1 MNAAGGRFDTVVFAL
16 GGVLIDWSPRHL
28 YRRLFD
34 DEAAMERFLAEVC
47 TQQWNEQQDAGRSWS
62 EAVATLSARYPQHAG
77 LIQAYR
83 ARWEEMLGGPMAP
96 SVAVLDELRGRSL
109 RLYALTHWSHETI
122 PVAWERYDFLHWFAG
137 VMVSG
142 EERLT
147 KPDPAIFQRLIARF
161 GLLPQRTI
169 YIDDTPRHVEAS
181 RRLDMHG
188 LLFRDALT
196 LRAQLCEAGVLN
208 VMGSGGRGQD
218 DRIRRAAAAGAPA
231 GNPAAPAQSRAR
243 LRRRRIRSATTC
255 ASWPRGGC
263 ASASTTGA
271 LPLLGARR
279 APRSAPAASAC
290 IGPKRRPTERMKTPR
305 TDGRCGAFD
314 QTR

>member
-1 MNAAGGRFDTVVFAL
+1 MNAAGGRFDTVVFDL
-16 GGVLIDWSPRHL
+16 GGVLIDWNPRHL

-47 TQQWNEQQDAGRSWS
+47 TQQWNEQQDAGRSWG

-147 KPDPAIFQRLIARF
+147 KPDPAIFQRRPWLGRSHPASCHRRSARRKSCSVCAVTGAF
-161 GLLPQRTI
+161 AASEDSVRHDLRELAAQGLCRCV
-169 YIDDTPRHVEAS
+169 YD
-181 RRLDMHG
+181 
-188 LLFRDALT
+188 
-196 LRAQLCEAGVLN
+196 
-208 VMGSGGRGQD
+208 GGAAAVGRQA
-218 DRIRRAAAAGAPA
+218 RAAFSARGVSVHRAEAAA
-231 GNPAAPAQSRAR
+231 
-243 LRRRRIRSATTC
+243 
-255 ASWPRGGC
+255 
-263 ASASTTGA
+263 
-271 LPLLGARR
+271 
-279 APRSAPAASAC
+279 
-290 IGPKRRPTERMKTPR
+290 
-305 TDGRCGAFD
+305 D
-314 QTR
+314 